1 MFFHGVSDADANKS
15 PNKLKGFGSQETST
29 VSLQSSE
36 SPACFCIKLTLFLY
50 QKLDKHCGCHKK
62 KLIIVPVICLCHA
75 GAMPIILRS
84 GDSLDP
90 GLLELENESLDEEAG
105 ARCAPVSVLFWM
117 GKAQQITMGFP
128 SLKK

>member
-1 MFFHGVSDADANKS
+1 MDI
-15 PNKLKGFGSQETST
+15 T
-29 VSLQSSE
+29 
-36 SPACFCIKLTLFLY
+36 
-50 QKLDKHCGCHKK
+50 KK
-62 KLIIVPVICLCHA
+62 QLIIVPVICLRHA

-105 ARCAPVSVLFWM
+105 RFGAVLD
-117 GKAQQITMGFP
+117 GGSPKITRGFP